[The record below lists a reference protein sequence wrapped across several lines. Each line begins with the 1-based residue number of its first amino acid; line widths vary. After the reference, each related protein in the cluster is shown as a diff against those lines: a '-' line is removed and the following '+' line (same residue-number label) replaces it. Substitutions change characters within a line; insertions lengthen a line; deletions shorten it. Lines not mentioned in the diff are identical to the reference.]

1 MSASATQG
9 VNKNCINRQEILSA
23 IYRKAGWIGTSII
36 LFREVKLQ
44 WQNAVFAQFIIN
56 LNNEVCKFFN
66 DTAIAN
72 MSNSIVVL

>member
-1 MSASATQG
+1 M
-9 VNKNCINRQEILSA
+9 
-23 IYRKAGWIGTSII
+23 GTTII

-56 LNNEVCKFFN
+56 LDNEVCKFFN

-72 MSNSIVVL
+72 MRVTL